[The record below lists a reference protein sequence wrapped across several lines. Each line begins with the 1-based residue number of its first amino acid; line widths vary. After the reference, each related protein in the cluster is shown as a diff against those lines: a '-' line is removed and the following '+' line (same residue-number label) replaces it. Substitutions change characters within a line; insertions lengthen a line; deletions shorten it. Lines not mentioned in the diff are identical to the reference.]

1 MINLEEFNSKV
12 IDFVKK
18 MNQKDNKFN
27 TKDDVIEQET
37 IVIAGLRKE
46 KKL

>member
-18 MNQKDNKFN
+18 MNQKDNQFN